1 MFLTIESGSGKLWL
15 KSRKI
20 PMHLFAK
27 VVSLGTALFLAMP
40 TANAAVVLRN
50 YEYFALNGRTAADL
64 DRELNS
70 RGPMLKKT
78 GQRHPGSTQMR
89 FTNRIKYGSDGK
101 SCRVVDANIVVHAL
115 VHLPRWKQRRTA
127 PPDLAMIW
135 DTLSADIKRHE
146 ESHIV
151 IARTAAGNMERQI
164 KALPWRSNC
173 TTLKNDIDTLTAKLM
188 RQHDLAQIQFDKV
201 EGINFESRFER
212 LLTYRLIREFGGQTP

>member
-1 MFLTIESGSGKLWL
+1 
-15 KSRKI
+15 
-20 PMHLFAK
+20 MHILAK
-27 VVSLGTALFLAMP
+27 AVSLGIALFMAVP
-40 TANAAVVLRN
+40 AANAAIVLRK

-64 DRELNS
+64 DRELS
-70 RGPMLKKT
+70 LRGPKLKTT

-101 SCRVVDANIVVHAL
+101 SCRVVDANIVVHAQ
-115 VHLPRWKQRRTA
+115 VHLPRWNQRRTA
-127 PPDLAMIW
+127 QPDLALIW

-164 KALPWRSNC
+164 KALPWRRDC
-173 TTLKNDIDTLTAKLM
+173 ATLKNDIDMLTSKLM
-188 RQHDLAQIQFDKV
+188 KQHDLAQLQFDKV

-212 LLTYRLIREFGGQTP
+212 LLTYRLIREFGGQKP